1 MINKEDRLKIGL
13 AINRIACMLD
23 DDSLAKVKDSL
34 HIIEDTLVKYCKE
47 DEEIRKANNKDELV
61 GMLLPH
67 LRKAL
72 KILKDNDIH
81 QLVSAAF
88 NSDTGY
94 ISFYCLDTDNEKINN
109 FDYYELDEC
118 KEGEYQ

>member
-1 MINKEDRLKIGL
+1 MISKEDSLKIGL
-13 AINRIACMLD
+13 EINRIASVLD
-23 DDSLAKVKDSL
+23 DDSLAKVKESL
-34 HIIEDTLVKYCKE
+34 YTIEDTLVKHCKE

-88 NSDTGY
+88 NSDTDY
-94 ISFYCLDTDNEKINN
+94 IAFYCSDTDNEKINN
-109 FDYYELDEC
+109 FDYCEFDGC
-118 KEGEYQ
+118 KKGE